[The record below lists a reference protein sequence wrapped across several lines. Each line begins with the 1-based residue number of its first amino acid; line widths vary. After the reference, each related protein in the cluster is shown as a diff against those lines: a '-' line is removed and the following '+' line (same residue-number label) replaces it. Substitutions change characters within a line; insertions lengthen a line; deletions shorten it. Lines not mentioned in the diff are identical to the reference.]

1 MWAEMG
7 TWFQIDIRMHGKMV
21 CEREIHQPCTR
32 ERIMPGPRPPMIELS
47 KPARRDLERLL
58 NAHKTDQQIAL
69 RGRIILE
76 AGAGKG
82 NAEIARAQAISVSMV
97 RLWRQRWLDLQA
109 LPLSE
114 LDVKE
119 RLEDLPRPGAPPRI
133 TADQICQIVALACE
147 EPEKSGRPISHWT
160 GREIADE
167 LVKAGVVETISPRHA
182 RRLLKRSYAQTPSD
196 SLLVNS

>member
-1 MWAEMG
+1 
-7 TWFQIDIRMHGKMV
+7 
-21 CEREIHQPCTR
+21 
-32 ERIMPGPRPPMIELS
+32 MPGLKPPMIELS
-47 KPARRDLERLL
+47 EQAKCDLEQLL
-58 NAHKTDQQIAL
+58 KAHKTDQQIAL

-76 AGAGKG
+76 ASAGKG
-82 NAEIARAQAISVSMV
+82 NAEIAREQAISVSMV
-97 RLWRQRWLDLQA
+97 RLWRQRWLDLQP

-114 LDVKE
+114 LNVKE

-147 EPEKSGRPISHWT
+147 APEKSGRPISHWT

-167 LVKAGVVETISPRHA
+167 LMEQGIVETISPRHA

-196 SLLVNS
+196 ALLVNS

>member
-1 MWAEMG
+1 
-7 TWFQIDIRMHGKMV
+7 
-21 CEREIHQPCTR
+21 
-32 ERIMPGPRPPMIELS
+32 MPGLKPPMIELS
-47 KPARRDLERLL
+47 EQTKCDVEQLL
-58 NAHKTDQQIAL
+58 KAHKTDQQIAL

-76 AGAGKG
+76 ASAGKG

-97 RLWRQRWLDLQA
+97 RLWRQRWLDLQP

-114 LDVKE
+114 LSVKE

-147 EPEKSGRPISHWT
+147 APEKSGRPISHWT

-167 LVKAGVVETISPRHA
+167 LMEREIVETISPRHA
-182 RRLLKRSYAQTPSD
+182 RRLLKRC
-196 SLLVNS
+196 